1 MEDAR
6 MTQRVLVIDDHAGFR
21 AGIRL
26 ALRPGVFDIVGEAHD
41 GATGL
46 VAAERLA
53 PDVVLLDIVLPDID
67 GFEVA
72 RRLLGVEHPPR
83 VVLISSRD
91 ASDYGG
97 RVERSGAS
105 GFIPKARLSTTSLR
119 AVLG

>member
-1 MEDAR
+1 

-26 ALRPGVFDIVGEAHD
+26 AIRHPQFDIVGEAAD

-46 VAAERLA
+46 DAVERLS
-53 PDVVLLDIVLPDID
+53 PDVVLLDVVLPDID

-72 RRLLGVEHPPR
+72 RRLLSAPSPPR

-91 ASDYGG
+91 AADYGG
-97 RVERSGAS
+97 RVERSGVA
-105 GFIPKARLSTTSLR
+105 GFIPKSRLSTIALQ